1 MAITLISAPSGEPSV
16 QDSLYHTVSS
26 TNSVQPDFK
35 YVFDIFVGG
44 VQQVRVKQFPEPN
57 TGRGYFDA
65 GPIVRNGF
73 TYAWF
78 DPTNGTD
85 HVYLNQ
91 PSPSGEISQ
100 LYQIR
105 VGEDFSGVT
114 TVNMAS
120 GNVRAYNWTPPA
132 FKRKTFDSTIKLNKF
147 YTNRPTGAK
156 VGLGQK
162 LLIPFKTN
170 ASLTLKVDAY
180 GLDSNLINTYTD
192 TTAYTNNGYV
202 QLDIGSVAINSRFGS
217 SIIDSNVKYYD
228 VYFNSFD
235 KYRVVLQCNPKYT
248 PSNLYFLNRW
258 GMFDTVTFDL
268 VSRLTSDIERKT
280 FTKKDYRFTDTGVTY
295 YDTNNVYHETK
306 TNYTNKEML
315 SLRLTMD
322 APTDAEWQWLVELLT
337 SPLVYFE
344 QDGYFYPVTLKN
356 TTYEYSKYVNNRLRP
371 FEVDIDINQSRDTQL
386 R

>member
-105 VGEDFSGVT
+105 VGEYFSGVT

-120 GNVRAYNWTPPA
+120 G
-132 FKRKTFDSTIKLNKF
+132 
-147 YTNRPTGAK
+147 
-156 VGLGQK
+156 
-162 LLIPFKTN
+162 
-170 ASLTLKVDAY
+170 
-180 GLDSNLINTYTD
+180 
-192 TTAYTNNGYV
+192 
-202 QLDIGSVAINSRFGS
+202 
-217 SIIDSNVKYYD
+217 
-228 VYFNSFD
+228 
-235 KYRVVLQCNPKYT
+235 
-248 PSNLYFLNRW
+248 
-258 GMFDTVTFDL
+258 
-268 VSRLTSDIERKT
+268 
-280 FTKKDYRFTDTGVTY
+280 
-295 YDTNNVYHETK
+295 
-306 TNYTNKEML
+306 
-315 SLRLTMD
+315 
-322 APTDAEWQWLVELLT
+322 
-337 SPLVYFE
+337 
-344 QDGYFYPVTLKN
+344 
-356 TTYEYSKYVNNRLRP
+356 
-371 FEVDIDINQSRDTQL
+371 
-386 R
+386 